1 MMTARIAIAAGAL
14 LAIAV
19 FIPSSLAEWA
29 AVDRPLLA
37 SRIAPW
43 NATAAAN
50 AAASFKNPRNEQSR
64 ALIRRA
70 LARDLTQISA
80 IELRALDLAASGK
93 SARARTLFSLSN
105 QLSRRSLPTRL
116 WLIQDAVDR
125 GNVADALKN
134 FDIALRTNTDAQPIL
149 FPILAR
155 ATADPT
161 LTAILAAL
169 LDQPSNWRQ
178 MFFEWTFA
186 NERDARDV
194 ANVVARMKDKT
205 FVTANGDDQRLIERL
220 ATARQFSQA
229 RSLYDAFQRSTAG
242 GGAVADTHFRDP
254 DARYPFGWGLVNNGS
269 LGAERTLSG
278 SSAALSYRAAPANSG
293 QVAAQLLTLAP
304 GRYVLETL
312 TASRGTGSAPYWSI
326 SCGKKAGA
334 ELVRLNQPMVA
345 GSRAEAVFTV
355 PAGCNGQWLTLTLRS
370 ADISPQSGSIASI
383 AVTASL

>member
-19 FIPSSLAEWA
+19 FIPSSLAERA

-64 ALIRRA
+64 ALVRRA

-149 FPILAR
+149 FPILTR
-155 ATADPT
+155 ASADPT
-161 LTAILAAL
+161 LTAKLAAL
-169 LDQPSNWRQ
+169 LDRPSNWRQ

-186 NERDARDV
+186 NEGDARDV
-194 ANVVARMKDKT
+194 ANVVARMKDTT

-229 RSLYDAFQRSTAG
+229 RSLYDAFHRSAG
-242 GGAVADTHFRDP
+242 CGAVADPYFRDP

-278 SSAALSYRAAPANSG
+278 SSTALSYRAAPANSG

-304 GRYVLETL
+304 GRYVLGTL

-326 SCGKKAGA
+326 SCGENIGDA
-334 ELVRLNQPMVA
+334 LVRLNQPMVA
-345 GSRAEAVFTV
+345 GSRAQAVFTV

-370 ADISPQSGSIASI
+370 ADISPQSGSIASV